1 MVLHDTGDPETLSP
15 KPSIVSLLQV
25 GMNQLRS
32 LDGIEALRSL
42 DVLDAHSNRLEEVG
56 SLRDLAHLRIANLGG
71 EREQGRGAF
80 EDAGSLRQDNR
91 GNVARRDCRQMERHV
106 LSPSLSLLQATVS
119 GSCLT
124 SRH

>member
-32 LDGIEALRSL
+32 LDGIEDLRSL

-91 GNVARRDCRQMERHV
+91 GNVARRDFRQMERHA